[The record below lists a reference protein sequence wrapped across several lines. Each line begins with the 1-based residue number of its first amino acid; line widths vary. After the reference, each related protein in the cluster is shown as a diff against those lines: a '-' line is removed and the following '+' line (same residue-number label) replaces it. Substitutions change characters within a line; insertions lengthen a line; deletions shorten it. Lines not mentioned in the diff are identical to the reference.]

1 MLNLH
6 LDLPLQY
13 HQKLHDIHSINVML
27 IMMAIIMKESKS
39 SLATIGIEI
48 GIEIDQLIVI
58 VMALV
63 MLNTMRIMSPIQK
76 ERMNTKKSKRN
87 PKMSTSCILMI
98 HIHTETRT
106 LIVMSMQR
114 EASTKGVIIS
124 MVMIVMKKKGT

>member
-13 HQKLHDIHSINVML
+13 HQKLHDIHPINVML

-106 LIVMSMQR
+106 LIVMSM
-114 EASTKGVIIS
+114 
-124 MVMIVMKKKGT
+124 